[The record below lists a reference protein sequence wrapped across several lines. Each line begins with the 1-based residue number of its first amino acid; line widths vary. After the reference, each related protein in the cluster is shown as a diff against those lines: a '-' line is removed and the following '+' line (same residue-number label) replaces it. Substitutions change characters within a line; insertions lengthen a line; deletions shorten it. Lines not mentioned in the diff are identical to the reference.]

1 MQQKEKPAAAEEL
14 AVPAKANPLETF
26 GSLFGTARPRP
37 PSALWPRP
45 PLCSSWPPQRPH
57 ATRLLAKKP
66 AATTTS
72 TPARQPEAAK
82 PTHKVECP
90 GGPRLLF
97 LVAPPSPRPPSRPRP
112 PSPSNPPLKPPVKPA
127 PPTPHSQS
135 PDEQEGVK
143 ATNTKELRRKNSAVQ
158 EKLQSP
164 APSKVN
170 TLHGGGEGGDLL
182 LLLLLPHR
190 EGDDGLR

>member
-66 AATTTS
+66 AATTTL
-72 TPARQPEAAK
+72 TPVRQPEAAK
-82 PTHKVECP
+82 PTATTKSNALAALGFSFWWRHQAQGYRHAQGQRCHQTHRR
-90 GGPRLLF
+90 G
-97 LVAPPSPRPPSRPRP
+97 PPSSQLHPLLLPKPGRTRRIPCS
-112 PSPSNPPLKPPVKPA
+112 PSPS
-127 PPTPHSQS
+127 SQW
-135 PDEQEGVK
+135 P
-143 ATNTKELRRKNSAVQ
+143 
-158 EKLQSP
+158 
-164 APSKVN
+164 
-170 TLHGGGEGGDLL
+170 
-182 LLLLLPHR
+182 
-190 EGDDGLR
+190 